1 MSTKSN
7 LERRNRIETIQNR
20 TIDQNLCIL
29 TIRNSERR
37 NNKNKSQIYSD
48 LLLNIKS
55 SRYKDVSNEINKMIE
70 LNDWKKEMF
79 KKFKNFEINRFYT
92 VTNVIRSAHV
102 HLQNRKT
109 TANALQN
116 RQPRQ
121 LIISLSQSW
130 ELMFRLF
137 DNNDNNEIE
146 QSLSI

>member
-102 HLQNRKT
+102 VFNDRDFYYVNNYINWKT
-109 TANALQN
+109 YNTMYDETFLK
-116 RQPRQ
+116 
-121 LIISLSQSW
+121 
-130 ELMFRLF
+130 
-137 DNNDNNEIE
+137 NEIKRTMNYKK
-146 QSLSI
+146 QKR